1 MIGVTLQ
8 EVFNAMPILQEL
20 ANKDLTIKTSFVI
33 ARIIIE
39 VEKEYNLIQKQQK
52 KMLNKYVEKNEDGN
66 FKIDEN
72 NNYII
77 KPGLAQLFNSEMNEL
92 LQTAVELNCNFINL
106 EDIQDLCMSPRAVTG
121 LLPFI
126 KEKTPLS
133 EN

>member
-1 MIGVTLQ
+1 MISVTLQ

-20 ANKDLTIKTSFVI
+20 ADKDLTIKTSFVI

-39 VEKEYNLIQKQQK
+39 VEKEYNLFQEQRK
-52 KMLNKYVEKNEDGN
+52 KMFDKYVEKNEDGN